1 MSQFISENASLI
13 IIAAIVLSVMA
24 FVIAGIKYK
33 KDHPDGIDAEIEKM
47 FVDPESV
54 TETVRATVIDMV
66 CSAEMV
72 GTKMPKAVRN
82 FVIIFQTEDGEI
94 LKINVPEEMYDGFD
108 KGQTGILTL
117 ADGDLYSFEIE

>member
-54 TETVRATVIDMV
+54 TETVRATVIDMA
-66 CSAEMV
+66 CSADMV

-82 FVIIFQTEDGEI
+82 FVVIFQAENGEI

>member
-13 IIAAIVLSVMA
+13 IIAAIVISVMA

-33 KDHPDGIDAEIEKM
+33 KDHPDGVEAEIEKM
-47 FVDPESV
+47 FIDPESV
-54 TETVRATVIDMV
+54 TTTVKATVIDMA

-82 FVIIFQTEDGEI
+82 FVVIFQTENGEI

>member
-24 FVIAGIKYK
+24 YVIAGIKYK

-54 TETVRATVIDMV
+54 TKTVRATVIDMA

-117 ADGDLYSFEIE
+117 ADGDLYSFETE

>member
-13 IIAAIVLSVMA
+13 IIAAIVFCVMV

-47 FVDPESV
+47 FIDPESV
-54 TETVRATVIDMV
+54 TETVSATVIDMA

-82 FVIIFQTEDGEI
+82 FVVIFQTEDGEI

-117 ADGDLYSFEIE
+117 ADGDLYSFEVE

>member
-54 TETVRATVIDMV
+54 TTTVRATVIDMA

-82 FVIIFQTEDGEI
+82 FVVIFQTENGEI

>member
-1 MSQFISENASLI
+1 MLQFISENASLI
-13 IIAAIVLSVMA
+13 IIATIVLCVMA

-47 FVDPESV
+47 FIDPESV
-54 TETVRATVIDMV
+54 TTTVKATVIDMS

-82 FVIIFQTEDGEI
+82 FIVIFQADNGEI
-94 LKINVPEEMYDGFD
+94 LKINVPEELYDGFD

-117 ADGDLYSFEIE
+117 ADGDLYSFEVE

>member
-13 IIAAIVLSVMA
+13 IIAAIVISVMA

-33 KDHPDGIDAEIEKM
+33 KDHPDGVEAEIEKM
-47 FVDPESV
+47 FIDPESV
-54 TETVRATVIDMV
+54 TTTVKATVIDMS

-82 FVIIFQTEDGEI
+82 FVVIFQAENGEI

-117 ADGDLYSFEIE
+117 ADGDLYSFEVE

>member
-54 TETVRATVIDMV
+54 TETVRATVIDMA
-66 CSAEMV
+66 CSADMV

-82 FVIIFQTEDGEI
+82 FVVIFQAENGEI

-117 ADGDLYSFEIE
+117 ADGDLYSFEVE

>member
-1 MSQFISENASLI
+1 MLQFISENASLI

-33 KDHPDGIDAEIEKM
+33 KDHPDGVDAEIEKM
-47 FVDPESV
+47 LIDPESV
-54 TETVRATVIDMV
+54 TTTVRATVIDMA
-66 CSAEMV
+66 CSADMV

-82 FVIIFQTEDGEI
+82 FVVIFQAENGEI

>member
-33 KDHPDGIDAEIEKM
+33 KDHPDGVEAEIEKM
-47 FVDPESV
+47 FIDPESV
-54 TETVRATVIDMV
+54 TTTVKATVIDMA
-66 CSAEMV
+66 CSADMV
-72 GTKMPKAVRN
+72 GIKMPKAVRN
-82 FVIIFQTEDGEI
+82 FVVIFQAENGEI

>member
-54 TETVRATVIDMV
+54 TETVRATVIDMA
-66 CSAEMV
+66 CSADMV

-117 ADGDLYSFEIE
+117 ADGDLYSFEVE

>member
-1 MSQFISENASLI
+1 MLHFISENSSLI
-13 IIAAIVLSVMA
+13 IIAAIVFSVMA

-33 KDHPDGIDAEIEKM
+33 KDHPDGIDAEIEEM
-47 FVDPESV
+47 FIEPESV
-54 TETVRATVIDMV
+54 TTTVRATVVDMA
-66 CSAEMV
+66 CRAEMV

-82 FVIIFQTEDGEI
+82 FVVIFQTEDGEI

-117 ADGDLYSFEIE
+117 ADGDLYSFETE

>member
-1 MSQFISENASLI
+1 MLQFISENSSLI
-13 IIAAIVLSVMA
+13 IIAAIVFSVMA

-47 FVDPESV
+47 FIDPEAV
-54 TETVRATVIDMV
+54 TVTVNATVVDMV
-66 CSAEMV
+66 CRAEMV

-82 FVIIFQTEDGEI
+82 FVVIFQTEDGEI

-117 ADGDLYSFEIE
+117 ADGDLYSFETE

>member
-54 TETVRATVIDMV
+54 TETVRATVIDMA
-66 CSAEMV
+66 CSADMV

-82 FVIIFQTEDGEI
+82 FVVIFQTEDGEM

-117 ADGDLYSFEIE
+117 ADGDLYSFEVE

>member
-33 KDHPDGIDAEIEKM
+33 KDHPDGIGAEIEKM

-54 TETVRATVIDMV
+54 TETVRATVIDMA

-82 FVIIFQTEDGEI
+82 FVIIFQAENGEI

-117 ADGDLYSFEIE
+117 ADGDLYSFEVE

>member
-1 MSQFISENASLI
+1 MLQFISENTSLI
-13 IIAAIVLSVMA
+13 IIATIVLCVMA

-47 FVDPESV
+47 FIDPESV
-54 TETVRATVIDMV
+54 TETVSATVIDMA

-82 FVIIFQTEDGEI
+82 FVVIFQTEYGEI
-94 LKINVPEEMYDGFD
+94 LKINVPEEMYNGFD
-108 KGQTGILTL
+108 KGQTGMLTL
-117 ADGDLYSFEIE
+117 ADGDLYSFETE